1 MSEHRSEAKVARAGN
16 AAGNAVE
23 IHQQLLARGE
33 TVATAE
39 SLTAGLVGAAL
50 TSVPGASATYRGG
63 VIVYATDLK
72 TELLGVPADL
82 LARRGAV
89 DPDVARALATGVR
102 TRLGASWGLGLTGV
116 AGPDPQDGCPVGT
129 VFVGIAGP
137 NRDPALASLQLPGDR
152 AQIRAASV
160 DAALQLLRDSLL
172 RDSLDD
178 AEYRG

>member
-1 MSEHRSEAKVARAGN
+1 VNHN
-16 AAGNAVE
+16 DAVE

-33 TVATAE
+33 SVATAE

-72 TELLGVPADL
+72 TELLGVPAEL
-82 LARRGAV
+82 LADRGAV

-102 TRLGASWGLGLTGV
+102 ARLDASWGLSLTGV
-116 AGPDPQDGCPVGT
+116 AGPDSQDGCPVGT
-129 VFVGIAGP
+129 VYVGIAGP
-137 NRDPALASLQLPGDR
+137 DRDPAVASLQLSGDR
-152 AQIRAASV
+152 AQIRDAAV
-160 DAALQLLRDSLL
+160 DAALQLLRDCLL
-172 RDSLDD
+172 RDSLGD